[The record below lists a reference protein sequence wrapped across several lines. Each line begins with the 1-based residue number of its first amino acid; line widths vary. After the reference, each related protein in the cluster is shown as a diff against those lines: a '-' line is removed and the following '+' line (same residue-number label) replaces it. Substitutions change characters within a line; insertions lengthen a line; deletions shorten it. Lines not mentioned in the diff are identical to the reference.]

1 VSGISVVIAVFEGER
16 FLAEAVESVLA
27 QTLAPDE
34 VIVVDDGSSD
44 RSAAV
49 AASFGAPV
57 RLIRT
62 AHRGVSAARNTGVA
76 ESTGGLIGFLDADDM
91 MKPDR
96 LERQAAVLAER
107 AELDLVLGRGEV
119 IAEKG
124 VELPELITA
133 TRAPIA
139 ADREPYYAMTLLARR
154 RAFDLV
160 GPFDPEL
167 RLAEDGD
174 WLMRAFD
181 AGLAYDVMEEPLTV
195 RRFHGANAS
204 YDTAGARRANFEI
217 LRRRATRHRTRS
229 S

>member
-34 VIVVDDGSSD
+34 VVDDGSSD